1 MPKFTSLSK
10 DQTKSAVPSCFQASA
25 SGEVEAANDARQ
37 TESRA
42 APIAPERREQLKA
55 LTGLRIFAAMMI
67 VFYHSADSFG
77 IDHKHIFS
85 SLALVQGVSLFF
97 VLSGFILTYNYPTL
111 ATSRDRLKF
120 MLMRLARIWPVHF
133 LTAVAATILL
143 TDHWLSHPYILLP
156 NYLLLQ
162 AWIPIERFFFSLNSV
177 SWSVSAELLFYCCF
191 PFICPLV
198 LCKPYRMVALFA
210 LMAAAFVG
218 LSRFFPE
225 TVGHLDDVTSF
236 GVAYINPLVRIFEFV
251 VGIATCGAYL
261 KHRNQLSRLKGPI
274 LHIAEFTI
282 ILIVLCFIGGLKH
295 WFNPTVLDGIAPNL
309 SRWVECSSGV
319 FVYAML
325 VLFFSLEKGWLQNVL
340 SRSLFV
346 WLGEISYSVY
356 LVHWLWIKVFVRGD
370 FAQLHLPRLAHFGLY
385 VFLVLASA
393 ALIHAFVEK
402 PVRAYLGR
410 KIHAL

>member
-1 MPKFTSLSK
+1 MNIFTSLSK
-10 DQTKSAVPSCFQASA
+10 AQTVSA
-25 SGEVEAANDARQ
+25 SSSLPVSAQGQVLGTDATRQ
-37 TESRA
+37 IESRSWQDV
-42 APIAPERREQLKA
+42 PEKRKQLKA

-67 VFYHSADSFG
+67 VFYHSADSFS

-111 ATSRDRLKF
+111 ATSQDRLKF

-133 LTAVAATILL
+133 LTAIAATILL
-143 TDHWLSHPYILLP
+143 ADHWLSHPYILLP

-162 AWIPIERFFFSLNSV
+162 GWIPIERFFFSLNSV

-198 LCKPYRMVALFA
+198 LCKPFRMIALFA
-210 LMAAAFVG
+210 LMAATFVG
-218 LSRFFPE
+218 VSRFFPE

-236 GVAYINPLVRIFEFV
+236 GVAYINPLVRIFEFI

-261 KHRNQLSRLKGPI
+261 KYRNQLSRLKGPI

-282 ILIVLCFIGGLKH
+282 VLIVLCFIGGVKR
-295 WFNPTVLDGIAPNL
+295 WFNPIALDGMAPNL

-325 VLFFSLEKGWLQNVL
+325 VLFFALEKGWIQKIL

-370 FAQLHLPRLAHFGLY
+370 FAQLHLPRLANFGLY
-385 VFLVLASA
+385 IFLVLASA

-402 PVRAYLGR
+402 PARAYLGR